1 MSRIHE
7 ALKKAEQERAAT
19 QGGSLQP
26 SFATTPVADS
36 PVFAETPAATVAP
49 LAPAHPGMPAFA
61 SPFSTDTLLARCAQ
75 LEWNPDP
82 TTMLFLNGDDN
93 ARGTEE
99 YRTLR
104 SRLYH
109 LREKMPL
116 KKLLITS
123 ALPKEGKSFTSSNLA
138 QVMVRQHGRRALLID
153 ADLRAP
159 RLHTMLGT
167 TSDPGLSDYLLGKN
181 DEFSIMQ
188 RGPLENLFFI
198 PSGTGAA
205 DPAELVG
212 NGRLKLLL
220 QRVEPLFDWIII
232 DSPPA
237 VPVSDASV
245 LAKVCDGVLMVVR
258 SNATPFDL
266 ARKARQEFPDQALV
280 GVVLNGT
287 TRGCVALRAL
297 LLRVIPEEGNHDQ
310 GLGGVRVDP
319 AFQCLLPR
327 TNAGASSRG
336 GPSRGAFLS
345 LDVVVAKPG
354 DELDSAQRPRRVCED
369 RLCHGDRVAAFARFR
384 PVRFLQ
390 HGRQVGSDLSPLHGV
405 GPGGIFSGC
414 SRPRLST
421 ISCRVASFFP
431 GLSGVCWF

>member
-19 QGGSLQP
+19 QGGAVQP
-26 SFATTPVADS
+26 NPPTTPVAEAPD
-36 PVFAETPAATVAP
+36 FAETSTEVAAVSGAISR
-49 LAPAHPGMPAFA
+49 PGMPAFA
-61 SPFSTDTLLARCAQ
+61 SPLNTDTLLARCAQ
-75 LEWNPDP
+75 LEWKPDP

-99 YRTLR
+99 FRTLR

-123 ALPKEGKSFTSSNLA
+123 ALPKEGKSFTASNLA

-159 RLHTMLGT
+159 RLHDMLGT

-198 PSGTGAA
+198 PSGTGAT

-220 QRVEPLFDWIII
+220 QRVEPLFDWIIL

-237 VPVSDASV
+237 IPVSDASV
-245 LAKVCDGVLMVVR
+245 LAKACDGVLMVVR
-258 SNATPFDL
+258 SNTTPSDL

-287 TRGCVALRAL
+287 R
-297 LLRVIPEEGNHDQ
+297 
-310 GLGGVRVDP
+310 
-319 AFQCLLPR
+319 
-327 TNAGASSRG
+327 
-336 GPSRGAFLS
+336 
-345 LDVVVAKPG
+345 
-354 DELDSAQRPRRVCED
+354 ED
-369 RLCHGDRVAAFARFR
+369 AVPYARYYYESY
-384 PVRFLQ
+384 Q
-390 HGRQVGSDLSPLHGV
+390 KKA
-405 GPGGIFSGC
+405 
-414 SRPRLST
+414 T
-421 ISCRVASFFP
+421 TTKA
-431 GLSGVCWF
+431 